1 MRAWLRFIFTI
12 ALALLGI
19 QNSVS
24 AQAVN
29 PNWKAEWD
37 KTLEL
42 AKKEGKVVVSIP
54 ASAELRKLTEE
65 GFKKRYPGIETEL
78 VPARGTTVTR
88 KIVDESKAGIRY
100 FDIHIGGSNSAVSG
114 LLDEGVLE
122 PIEPYMILPE
132 IKDAK
137 NWWGGHMWVDRA
149 KRYIYSFQAYLT
161 ESMWRNETL
170 AKADEFRS
178 YDDLLN
184 PKWRGKIG
192 ILDPRTPGAGDSNWA
207 YIWLVKGEDY
217 LKKLAA
223 QNLVIGRDQRVLG
236 ESLAKGKIAVVI
248 GLTYYSLLPFV
259 NAGLPVKP
267 VPPLKEGTYGTGGS
281 GNLTIIK
288 NPPHPNATKI
298 FVNWLLG
305 KEGQEIT
312 TKAMGQATRRLD
324 VDTKWLKDHGVIAAK
339 DRLSIKEYLDVENQ
353 SEEKLEKVREPAI
366 KFANKIL
373 D

>member
-1 MRAWLRFIFTI
+1 MRRWLRFTFPM
-12 ALALLGI
+12 ALSLLAI
-19 QNSVS
+19 QSLVS
-24 AQAVN
+24 AQTVN

-65 GFKKRYPGIETEL
+65 AFKKRFGIDAEL
-78 VPARGTTVTR
+78 VPGRGSAIIR
-88 KIVDESKAGIRY
+88 RIADESKAGVRH
-100 FDIHIGGSNSAVSG
+100 FDIHIGGSNSVVSG

-122 PIEPYMILPE
+122 PLEAWLIIPE
-132 IKDAK
+132 VKDPK

-161 ESMWRNETL
+161 ESMWRNENL
-170 AKADEFRS
+170 AKAEEFRS

-192 ILDPRTPGAGDSNWA
+192 ILDPRTPGAGDSNWS
-207 YIWLVKGEDY
+207 YMWVTKGEDY
-217 LKKLAA
+217 LRKLVA
-223 QNLVIGRDQRVLG
+223 QNLLIGRDQRLLG
-236 ESLAKGKIAVVI
+236 ENLAKGKIAVVI

-267 VPPLKEGTYGTGGS
+267 LPSLKEGTYGTGGS
-281 GNLTIIK
+281 GNLAIIK
-288 NPPHPNATKI
+288 NPPHPNATKV
-298 FVNWLLG
+298 FVNWLFS

-312 TKAMGQATRRLD
+312 TKALGQATRRLD
-324 VDTKWLKDHGVIAAK
+324 VDTKWLREYGVMPAK
-339 DRLSIKEYLDVENQ
+339 DQLSVKDYLEAENQ
-353 SEEKLEKVREPAI
+353 SEEKLEKVREPAV
-366 KFANKIL
+366 KLANKLL